1 MAVTWGRGYRLAVQA
16 LLLVSLWYYS
26 LVEDMVKNFLYF
38 YTIYRLKELRAEN
51 DQLEGRAAAAERS
64 AASFEAQ
71 RKTAV
76 AEKTKFQKRVWR

>member
-1 MAVTWGRGYRLAVQA
+1 
-16 LLLVSLWYYS
+16 
-26 LVEDMVKNFLYF
+26 MVKDFLYF

-51 DQLEGRAAAAERS
+51 DQLEGRATAAERN

-76 AEKTKFQKRVWR
+76 AEKTKFQKRVWRWMSIFLYT